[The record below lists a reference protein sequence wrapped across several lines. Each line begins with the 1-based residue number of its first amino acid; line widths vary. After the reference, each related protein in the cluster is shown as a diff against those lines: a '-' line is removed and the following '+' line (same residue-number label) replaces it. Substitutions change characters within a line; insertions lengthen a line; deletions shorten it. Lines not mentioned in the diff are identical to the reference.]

1 MNPGRRCRLRR
12 FSQATSA
19 SPSMDFALSPE
30 HLLLKRVVR
39 SFARRAIAPLSAQI
53 EEEKKIPRGLIQQMA
68 QVGLFGA
75 PFPREYGGAG
85 AGEIGY
91 CLMMEEIGQVSTSVA
106 ALLGAHIGIGSMSIY
121 LSGTEG
127 QRQRF
132 LSPLARGEKIAAF
145 ALTEPGAG
153 SDAASIRL
161 SAVRDGESFVL
172 NGSKIWVT
180 NGPIADVVTVFAV
193 TDSSFGARGG
203 ITAFI
208 AEPGTPG
215 LSLGTV
221 DEKMGIWGSET
232 GELVFDNCR
241 LPAENVLGEVGTGF
255 VTAMRALDVGRLGL
269 AAASLGGALG
279 ALEQSLRF
287 AALRLGSGAAAAHDQ
302 SVQMMVADSDIE
314 IEALRS
320 LVYRTAWMVDTGQDF
335 SRLAAACKVLGSE
348 VASRVADRA
357 IQIHGLFGYLREHG
371 VERMYRDARI
381 GTIFEGTNEI
391 QRIII
396 AADRFRAL
404 DVRVSP

>member
-1 MNPGRRCRLRR
+1 
-12 FSQATSA
+12 
-19 SPSMDFALSPE
+19 MDFTLSPE
-30 HLLLKRVVR
+30 HLLVKRVVR
-39 SFARRAIAPLSAQI
+39 SFSRNEIAPLCDRI
-53 EEEKKIPRGLIQQMA
+53 EEDKKIPRRLIQRMA
-68 QVGLFGA
+68 QVGLFGT

-121 LSGTEG
+121 LSGTEE
-127 QRQRF
+127 QRRRF
-132 LSPLARGEKIAAF
+132 LTPLARGEKIAAF

-161 SAVRDGESFVL
+161 SAVRDGEDYVL

-180 NGPIADVVTVFAV
+180 NGPVADIVTVFAV
-193 TDSSFGARGG
+193 TDPSFGARGG

-208 AEPGTPG
+208 AERDTPG
-215 LSLGTV
+215 LSVGTL

-232 GELVFDNCR
+232 GELVFDDCR
-241 LPAENVLGEVGTGF
+241 LPAANLLGDVGAGF
-255 VTAMRALDVGRLGL
+255 VTAMRALDIGRLGL
-269 AAASLGGALG
+269 GAASLGGAIG
-279 ALEQSLRF
+279 ALERSLRF
-287 AALRLGSGAAAAHDQ
+287 AALRSEGGDPLAQDQ
-302 SVQMMVADSDIE
+302 SVQFMVADSDVE

-320 LVYRTAWMVDTGQDF
+320 LVYRTAWMVDSGQDF

-348 VASRVADRA
+348 VASRVVDRA
-357 IQIHGLFGYLREHG
+357 VQIHGMFGYLRDHG
-371 VERMYRDARI
+371 VEQMYRDARI
-381 GTIFEGTNEI
+381 GEIFEGTNEI

-404 DVRVSP
+404 GVRVSP